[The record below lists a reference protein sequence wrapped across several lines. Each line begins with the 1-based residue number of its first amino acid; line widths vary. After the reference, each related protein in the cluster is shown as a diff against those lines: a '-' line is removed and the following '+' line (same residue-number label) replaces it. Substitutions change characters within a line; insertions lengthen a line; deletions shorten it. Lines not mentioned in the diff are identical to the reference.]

1 MIPLE
6 ELLGKTLL
14 VGITDYDADGNAIDR
29 TQFLGRAIGINA
41 GGIQLE
47 LADGSVY
54 WLPPDTQSTY
64 PAPPGSYRL
73 RSTGEIVENPDCL
86 STLNRTRED

>member
-1 MIPLE
+1 MIPLK

-14 VGITDYDADGNAIDR
+14 VGITDYDADGNAIAQ

-54 WLPPDTQSTY
+54 WLPPDTRSTR

-73 RSTGEIVENPDCL
+73 RSTGEIVENPDYL
-86 STLNRTRED
+86 STWNRTREG